1 MKKYLILAA
10 IILAVAAAF
19 GIQQRRIDKLTVERD
34 KYRNNTET
42 LLQDID
48 EYKTKDSLNAA
59 KVGNLELKLSE
70 FKKYRAEDAE
80 LIQSLKTKNRDLQ
93 SVTTAQMKTINK
105 LQTSVH
111 DSIIYLPGDTI
122 TTIIHKIDYSDKWI
136 DFKGSIENGVFSGNI
151 ITRDSI
157 LIAET
162 VRYKRFL
169 NFFWKT
175 KKIKNRHIDIV
186 SRNPNAKIIGIEF
199 ITIEK

>member
-19 GIQQRRIDKLTVERD
+19 GIQQKRIDKLTIERD

-48 EYKTKDSLNAA
+48 EYKTKDSLNVA

-70 FKKYRAEDAE
+70 FKKYRAEDAA

-93 SVTTAQMKTINK
+93 SVTTAQMKTINR

-136 DFKGSIENGVFSGNI
+136 DFNGSIENGVFSGNI

-169 NFFWKT
+169 CWKT
-175 KKIKNRHIDIV
+175 RKIKNRNIDIV
-186 SRNPNAKIIGIEF
+186 SRNPNAKIIGVEF

>member
-48 EYKTKDSLNAA
+48 EYKTKDSLNVA

-70 FKKYRAEDAE
+70 FKKYRAEDAA

-93 SVTTAQMKTINK
+93 SVTTAQMKTITS

-111 DSIIYLPGDTI
+111 DSII
-122 TTIIHKIDYSDKWI
+122 
-136 DFKGSIENGVFSGNI
+136 
-151 ITRDSI
+151 
-157 LIAET
+157 
-162 VRYKRFL
+162 
-169 NFFWKT
+169 
-175 KKIKNRHIDIV
+175 
-186 SRNPNAKIIGIEF
+186 
-199 ITIEK
+199 

>member
-10 IILAVAAAF
+10 IILAVAAAL

-48 EYKTKDSLNAA
+48 EYKTKNSLNVA

-70 FKKYRAEDAE
+70 FKKYRAEDAA

-93 SVTTAQMKTINK
+93 GVTTAQMKTINK

-122 TTIIHKIDYSDKWI
+122 TTIIQKIDYSDKWI

-169 NFFWKT
+169 NLFWKT
-175 KKIKNRHIDIV
+175 RKIKNRHIDVV
-186 SRNPNAKIIGIEF
+186 SRNPNARITSVEF

>member
-19 GIQQRRIDKLTVERD
+19 GIQQKRINKLTVERD

-70 FKKYRAEDAE
+70 FKKYRAEDVA

-93 SVTTAQMKTINK
+93 SVTTAQMETINR

-111 DSIIYLPGDTI
+111 DSVIYLPGDTI

-136 DFKGSIENGVFSGNI
+136 DFNGSIENGVFSGNI

-169 NFFWKT
+169 FWKT
-175 KKIKNRHIDIV
+175 RKIKNRHIDVV
-186 SRNPNAKIIGIEF
+186 SRNPNAKIIGVEF

>member
-19 GIQQRRIDKLTVERD
+19 GIQQKRINKLTVERD

-70 FKKYRAEDAE
+70 FKKYRAEDAA

-93 SVTTAQMKTINK
+93 SVTTAQMETINR

-111 DSIIYLPGDTI
+111 DSVIYLPGDTI

-136 DFKGSIENGVFSGNI
+136 DFNGSIENGVFSGNI

-169 NFFWKT
+169 FWKT
-175 KKIKNRHIDIV
+175 RKIKNRHIDVV
-186 SRNPNAKIIGIEF
+186 SRNPNAKIIGVEF

>member
-19 GIQQRRIDKLTVERD
+19 GLQQKRINKLTVERE

-42 LLQDID
+42 LLQDIE
-48 EYKTKDSLNAA
+48 EYKTKDSLNVA

-70 FKKYRAEDAE
+70 FKKYRAEDAK
-80 LIQSLKTKNRDLQ
+80 LIQSLKTKNRNLQ
-93 SVTTAQMKTINK
+93 SVTTAQMKTINR

-136 DFKGSIENGVFSGNI
+136 DFNGSIESGVFSGNI

-169 NFFWKT
+169 FWRT
-175 KKIKNRHIDIV
+175 RKIKNRNIDVV
-186 SRNPNAKIIGIEF
+186 SRNPNAKIIGVEF

>member
-10 IILAVAAAF
+10 IIISVAAAF
-19 GIQQRRIDKLTVERD
+19 GFQQKRINKLTVERD

-48 EYKTKDSLNAA
+48 EYKTKDSLNVA

-70 FKKYRAEDAE
+70 FKKYRAEDAA

-93 SVTTAQMKTINK
+93 SVTTAQMKTINR

-136 DFKGSIENGVFSGNI
+136 DFNGSIENGVFSGNI

-169 NFFWKT
+169 FWKT
-175 KKIKNRHIDIV
+175 RKIKNRNIDVV

>member
-19 GIQQRRIDKLTVERD
+19 GIQQKRINKLTVERD

-48 EYKTKDSLNAA
+48 EYKTKDSLNVA

-70 FKKYRAEDAE
+70 FKKYRAEDAK

-93 SVTTAQMKTINK
+93 SVTTAQMKTINR

-136 DFKGSIENGVFSGNI
+136 DFNGSIENGVFSGNI

-169 NFFWKT
+169 FWRT
-175 KKIKNRHIDIV
+175 RKIKNRNIDVV
-186 SRNPNAKIIGIEF
+186 SRNPNAKIIGVEF

>member
-19 GIQQRRIDKLTVERD
+19 GFQQRRIDKLTVERD

-48 EYKTKDSLNAA
+48 EYKTKDSLNVA

-70 FKKYRAEDAE
+70 FKKYRAEDAK

-93 SVTTAQMKTINK
+93 SVTTAQMKTINR

-111 DSIIYLPGDTI
+111 DSVIYLPGDTI

-136 DFKGSIENGVFSGNI
+136 DFNGSIENGVFSGNI

-169 NFFWKT
+169 CWKT
-175 KKIKNRHIDIV
+175 RKIKNRNIDIV
-186 SRNPNAKIIGIEF
+186 SRNPNAKIIGVEF